1 MATLTQ
7 TTAPISLSQPA
18 NWLTAYANFITKA
31 EFYRAAWA
39 ASAILIQG
47 CILTPALLLTMFYGQ
62 GSDWQLLM
70 GNLTFLLVLVPIL
83 SAQPLK
89 HIIPA
94 FAVSFVF
101 HLAVILSNVL

>member
-7 TTAPISLSQPA
+7 TTAPIAFSQPT
-18 NWLTAYANFITKA
+18 NWLTAYATFIQKA

-47 CILTPALLLTMFYGQ
+47 CILTPALLLTMFYGH

-89 HIIPA
+89 YIVPA

-101 HLAVILSNVL
+101 HVAVVLGNLL